1 MSHASWEWRC
11 IIGVGMWMPSFSLNL
26 FYILRACEHTLYL
39 KRQLRSGGKLIG
51 CLKWYLEVNAFG
63 TT

>member
-1 MSHASWEWRC
+1 
-11 IIGVGMWMPSFSLNL
+11 MPSFGLNL

-39 KRQLRSGGKLIG
+39 ERQLRSGGKLIG
-51 CLKWYLEVNAFG
+51 CFKWYLEVNAFG